1 MDYQAEIVTLISNI
15 RSERYLKYIYEL
27 IKTLMDDSI

>member
-1 MDYQAEIVTLISNI
+1 MDYQAEIVIMISNI
-15 RSERYLKYIYEL
+15 RSEIYLKYIYEL

>member
-1 MDYQAEIVTLISNI
+1 MDYQVEIVTLISHI

-27 IKTLMDDSI
+27 IKILMDDSV